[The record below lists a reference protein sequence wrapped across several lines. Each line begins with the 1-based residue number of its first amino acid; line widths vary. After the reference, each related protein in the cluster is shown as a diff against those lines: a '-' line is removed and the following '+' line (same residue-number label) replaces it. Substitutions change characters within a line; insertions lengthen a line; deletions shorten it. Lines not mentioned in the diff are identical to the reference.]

1 MTDRRDEEA
10 STFGSGA
17 PIDFDRLEI
26 VRERLTTDNRFRIK
40 ADPTFAPERLQCEYD
55 PQLYPRSVRAARLD
69 VVWYENDDFSLH
81 YHEDHE
87 TSEYD
92 HRWDR
97 HPSDHNERDH
107 IHPGP
112 NAPTPGENAS
122 HPADWRDVLSMALSE
137 IDDRQRAF
145 WEDTGSSSSLR

>member
-1 MTDRRDEEA
+1 MTDRRDDDA

-26 VRERLTTDNRFRIK
+26 VRERLATDDRFTRVE
-40 ADPTFAPERLQCEYD
+40 ADPTFAPERLLCEYD
-55 PQLYPRSVRAARLD
+55 SRLYPGSVQAARLD
-69 VVWYENDDFSLH
+69 VVWYENGDFSIH

-87 TSEYD
+87 TGEYD

-97 HPSDHNERDH
+97 HPSDHNARDH
-107 IHPGP
+107 VHPGP
-112 NAPTPGENAS
+112 DAPTPGENAS
-122 HPADWRDVLSMALSE
+122 HPEDWRDVLSTALAE

-145 WEDTGSSSSLR
+145 WEP